1 MYAKVTE
8 RLFGGPSAPVQID
21 RYRIEG
27 RLGAGAMGVVYAAF
41 DERLGRRVA
50 IKLLHESFDPVGEAR
65 LLREAQAMARLR
77 HENVVQVYDFGTYA
91 DQVFIVM
98 EMVEGRTLERWLRE
112 AVRSPDDILARF
124 AQAGRALAAAH
135 RGGVLHRD
143 FKPENVLVDSA
154 GRVRVLDF
162 GLARAL
168 ASEPED
174 SLSVPITRTG
184 SVLGTPA
191 YMAPEQLR
199 GEASDARADQFSFCV
214 ALYEALYNHRP
225 VTAVARFTPVAV
237 IHVPKHNR
245 VPAAVRR
252 ALLRGLSEAPS
263 ARWPDMDA
271 LLAAL
276 RPPPRRQGLALAALL
291 LVLGAG
297 IGAWVAASLGPPQ
310 SLDVRGTAPERR
322 VHRAAAPLAA
332 PPLGQPEEQLRDSRR
347 AAHVA
352 RLLASDPTTAA
363 VLLRELPD
371 DSEGVASMR
380 HQVLAQP
387 LTRFRLTTT
396 ELRSLWFDPAGDLWL
411 IDARGAR
418 RHDSQGRAVRDASAP
433 APPQPPPGPGAEL
446 WPAPDG
452 GPPLRRDSG
461 RLTLGR
467 HHLREHDGEL
477 TAVAWSPSGRLV
489 AVAGA
494 QVLVWNRRGT
504 LVARD
509 DGQEGN
515 VRALR
520 WSPSG
525 DRLLIGGEDG
535 QARILRIDASGT
547 GSTHEPRVL
556 RGHSAPI
563 SDLAWHPGGDLVAT
577 AASDGSVRVWS
588 LVAGAATRLDHPGTI
603 QGLRWRPDGAHLAT
617 ASDDGKVR
625 LFPRDGASEPQVL
638 DHGGRV
644 MTLAWSPDGQQLA
657 SGGVG
662 SHVRVWGADGRPLRE
677 LPTGGKDDVLAVTWT
692 PGGDLLT
699 ANNDDRLL
707 LWPAGEGPATP
718 VHPRVQV
725 VDFAVRPDP
734 RGRSGPLELA
744 SEGSSARRWTLDLSQ
759 GTPTLRELARLGDI
773 NDLAYCD
780 DGVLALARDE
790 RRVDLLAPDGS
801 QSLRHTGA
809 AAISVA
815 CGPALVAGLVDGRI
829 RGWSRGHGREPVEL
843 AGHLASVEQLAF
855 SPDGELLAS
864 AAAGILYIW
873 PWQDLALAEQ
883 LRSATRLCL
892 DAKQRVALL
901 DEPAAQA
908 AQTAAAC
915 ASRAASD

>member
-21 RYRIEG
+21 RYRIEE
-27 RLGAGAMGVVYAAF
+27 RLGSGAMGVVYAAV

-50 IKLLHESFDPVGEAR
+50 IKLLHESFDPTGAAR

-77 HENVVQVYDFGTYA
+77 HENVVQVYDFGTHA
-91 DQVFIVM
+91 EQVFIVM

-112 AVRSPDDILARF
+112 AVRGPDDILARYE
-124 AQAGRALAAAH
+124 QAGRALAAAH

-143 FKPENVLVDSA
+143 FKPENVLVDGA

-168 ASEPED
+168 EAHPDD
-174 SLSVPITRTG
+174 SLSAPLTRTG

-199 GEASDARADQFSFCV
+199 GDPTDARADQFSFCV
-214 ALYEALYNHRP
+214 ALYEALYRHRP
-225 VTAVARFTPVAV
+225 FAGVARFTPVAV
-237 IHVPKHNR
+237 THVPKDSR

-252 ALLRGLSEAPS
+252 ALLRGLAEAPE

-276 RPPPRRQGLALAALL
+276 RPPPPRPGLALAAFL
-291 LVLGAG
+291 LVLGAAL
-297 IGAWVAASLGPPQ
+297 GAWVAASLGPQPG
-310 SLDVRGTAPERR
+310 LDLRHVARDGHAPAR
-322 VHRAAAPLAA
+322 VATAA
-332 PPLGQPEEQLRDSRR
+332 PPREPASGPPERQLRDSRR
-347 AAHVA
+347 AAHVP

-363 VLLRELPD
+363 LLLRELPG
-371 DSEGVASMR
+371 DSEGLAAMR
-380 HQVLAQP
+380 RQVLAQP
-387 LTRFRLTTT
+387 LTRFRLATTG
-396 ELRSLWFDPAGDLWL
+396 LQSLWFAPGGDLWL
-411 IDARGAR
+411 SDARGAR
-418 RHDSQGRAVRDASAP
+418 RYDSQGRAVRDASAP
-433 APPQPPPGPGAEL
+433 APPRLSPGPAAEL

-452 GPPLRRDSG
+452 GPPLRSDSG

-467 HHLREHDGEL
+467 RHLREHDGEL
-477 TAVAWSPSGRLV
+477 TAVAWSPRGHV

-494 QVLVWNRRGT
+494 QVLVWDRRGA

-509 DGQEGN
+509 GGQEGN

-535 QARILRIDASGT
+535 QARILHVDASGT
-547 GSTHEPRVL
+547 GVTHEPRVL
-556 RGHSAPI
+556 RGHSAAI

-588 LVAGAATRLDHPGTI
+588 LVPGAAARLDHPGTI
-603 QGLRWRPDGAHLAT
+603 QGLRWQPGGAHLAT

-625 LFPRDGASEPQVL
+625 LFPRDGASEPRVL

-662 SHVRVWGADGRPLRE
+662 AHVRVWGADGGLLRE
-677 LPTGGKDDVLAVTWT
+677 LPTGGDDDVLAVLWT
-692 PGGDLLT
+692 PGGDLLA

-707 LWPAGEGPATP
+707 FWTAGQGLATPVRARAQVVDLVLGPEGPA
-718 VHPRVQV
+718 
-725 VDFAVRPDP
+725 
-734 RGRSGPLELA
+734 PLELA
-744 SEGSSARRWTLDLSQ
+744 SEGSVARRWSLDLSQ
-759 GTPTLRELARLGDI
+759 GTPSLRELARLGDI

-790 RRVDLLAPDGS
+790 RRVDLLTPDGS
-801 QSLRHTGA
+801 TSLRHTGA

-815 CGPALVAGLVDGRI
+815 CGPSLVAGLVDGRI
-829 RGWSRGHGREPVEL
+829 RGWSRGHGRDPVEL
-843 AGHLASVEQLAF
+843 VGHVASVEQLAF

-864 AAAGILYIW
+864 AAANILYLW
-873 PWQDLALAEQ
+873 PWDDGGLALQ
-883 LRSATRLCL
+883 LRAASTLCL

-901 DEPAAQA
+901 DEPAAEA
-908 AQTAAAC
+908 ARMAAAC
-915 ASRAASD
+915 APVN